1 MSSGQK
7 KNIIYLLTGSNIGDR
22 LENLKKAEE
31 NIEKYVGEIKKKS
44 CIYETEA
51 WGDIPQDNFLNR
63 VVEVETSLQATHLLK
78 HLKNIESLMGRTS
91 KGDYKPRTI
100 DIDILYYNN
109 KVINRDNLKIPHP
122 QMEKRRF
129 VLAPLKEVVPN
140 KMHPVLKKD
149 SAQLLK
155 DCVDTLEVY
164 IFAGSEV

>member
-1 MSSGQK
+1 LNSGQK

-31 NIEKYVGEIKKKS
+31 NITRYVGEIKKKS
-44 CIYETEA
+44 NIYETEA
-51 WGDIPQDNFLNR
+51 WGEIPQDNFLNR
-63 VVEVETSLQATHLLK
+63 VVEVETTLQATYLLK
-78 HLKNIESLMGRTS
+78 HLKNIETLMGRTS

-100 DIDILYYNN
+100 DIDILYYND

-129 VLAPLKEVVPN
+129 VLAPLKEVAPN
-140 KMHPVLKKD
+140 KIHPILKKD
-149 SAQLLK
+149 STHLLK

-164 IFAGSEV
+164 IFANSEV

>member
-7 KNIIYLLTGSNIGDR
+7 KNIIYLLTGSNVGNR
-22 LENLKKAEE
+22 MENLIKAEE
-31 NIEKYVGEIKKKS
+31 NIANYIGKIKKKS
-44 CIYETEA
+44 NIYETEA

-63 VVEVETSLQATHLLK
+63 VLEVETTLQASYLLK
-78 HLKNIESLMGRTS
+78 HLKNIEFQMGRTS

-109 KVINRDNLKIPHP
+109 KVIHRDNLKIPHP

-129 VLAPLKEVVPN
+129 VLAPLEEVAPH
-140 KMHPVLKKD
+140 KIHPVLKKD
-149 SAQLLK
+149 STQLLK

-164 IFAGSEV
+164 IFADSEV